1 MEKTYSPPE
10 GLDKKASFYRACS
23 FEVFRTESSGFQ
35 SVSLV
40 TQSYPTLLQPHGL
53 QHSRLPCPSPTSGV
67 YPNSC
72 PLSQ

>member
-10 GLDKKASFYRACS
+10 RLAKKASFYRACS
-23 FEVFRTESSGFQ
+23 FEMLRTESSGFQ

-40 TQSYPTLLQPHGL
+40 TQSYLTLLRPHGL

-72 PLSQ
+72 PLSR